1 MEYSRIIAGLMRV
14 RSLIGPAS
22 KRLGDVYRCKLE
34 VDELVADVSKSAHFF
49 WRYKYLTESNQHV
62 IYQLSSEQP
71 KSYEASLIEHCFAL
85 KKCSA
90 CTTARKI

>member
-1 MEYSRIIAGLMRV
+1 
-14 RSLIGPAS
+14 
-22 KRLGDVYRCKLE
+22 LE

-71 KSYEASLIEHCFAL
+71 KSYEASLIELRFAM

-90 CTTARKI
+90 CTTARKSSISTGQQLRFSTGRLTGTV